1 MNDSPARRTRGIP
14 HGFAARTGGRFQASP
29 EDERRLR
36 SALDRYF
43 NLLWR
48 SLRRLGVPAADV
60 DDAVQQVFLTFAERL
75 PEIPVPSERSFL
87 FGTCLGVAA
96 NTRRHRA
103 YAVEVPSAALEATGE
118 PVETPEAALEAKQRR
133 RALDQAL
140 DVLSLEQRTVFVL
153 FELEGFSLPE
163 IAQALGIPLGTATSR
178 LRRARLAF
186 EAFVNRCET
195 SGGPT

>member
-1 MNDSPARRTRGIP
+1 MSDSRARRTRGIP
-14 HGFAARTGGRFQASP
+14 YGFAARTGGTFRASP
-29 EDERRLR
+29 EEARRL
-36 SALDRYF
+36 SAALASHF
-43 NLLWR
+43 ELMWR

-75 PEIPVPSERSFL
+75 PEIPLDSERSFL
-87 FGTCLGVAA
+87 LGTCVGVAA

-103 YAVEVPSAALEATGE
+103 YALEVMTEQPEATGE
-118 PVETPEAALEAKQRR
+118 PVQTPEAALEAKERR

-140 DVLSLEQRTVFVL
+140 DALSLEQRTVFVL

-186 EAFVNRCET
+186 EAFVDRSDS